1 MFFARLLLFAA
12 SLSGKNG
19 GYRSAVFY
27 LKTASRPLRVDAGCY
42 LRRMEISQLI
52 SDVSAEVK
60 ALFSGEGTGHDWE
73 HIKRVHRTAVHIANM
88 EGADQDIAAAGA
100 LLHDIADHKF
110 HGGSLTEGPS
120 RARDML
126 LRLGSNTDLAERVAL
141 IVSEVS
147 YKGAGVPTP
156 VSTPEAAAVQDA
168 DRLDAM
174 GAIGVARAFAYG
186 GSKGRALYTPDDLPR
201 LHDSFEDYAN
211 DSGAVINHFYEKLLL
226 LKDRMNTAEG
236 RRLAEER
243 HAFLRLFLDA
253 FLQEWEGGHQ

>member
-1 MFFARLLLFAA
+1 
-12 SLSGKNG
+12 
-19 GYRSAVFY
+19 
-27 LKTASRPLRVDAGCY
+27 
-42 LRRMEISQLI
+42 MEISSLI
-52 SDVSAEVK
+52 TALSAEVK
-60 ALFSGEGTGHDWE
+60 SLFSGEGTGHDWH
-73 HIKRVHRTAVHIANM
+73 HISRVHRTAVHIARA
-88 EGADQDIAAAGA
+88 EGADPDITAAGA

-110 HGGSLTEGPS
+110 HGGSLTEGPE
-120 RARDML
+120 RAEAML
-126 LRLGSNTDLAERVAL
+126 LRLGGGRELAERVAL

-186 GSKGRALYTPDDLPR
+186 GSKGRALYTPGDLPR
-201 LHDSFEDYAN
+201 LHESFEDYAN

-226 LKDRMNTAEG
+226 LKDRMHTDEG

-243 HAFLRLFLDA
+243 HAFLETFVNRFLS
-253 FLQEWEGGHQ
+253 EWEGTDL